1 MGTSN
6 VKLTYEQN
14 LKENLWNFIV
24 SRLFPFFGIS
34 IAAALLA
41 HKNIADLPVFAY
53 VLAIFSV
60 ISTLFYMPLAAIG
73 NIVHHQKNAL
83 TPQAI
88 FESGLSIAVL
98 FAAIAFAAALAVFA
112 YLPSIR
118 FLDSLDRD
126 KLFYLSLIYIPA
138 IPLLVINTFT
148 HLFHEASGHSLPC
161 ATVKKWCTCAGCA
174 FLMFCFV
181 FCSKHDF
188 VFLAVGYFLIVETA
202 LFISL
207 ACLSMRLG
215 YRHILVK
222 PKILAD
228 VVSMG
233 FPIAAGVA
241 GQKLYFYLL
250 NGKLLSLNE
259 SLVADLS
266 ICMSIIGF
274 LSIPVIAFA
283 QLHSVYTSQHIV
295 DADKIYPRGQLAAA
309 VLMAVIAGGFYALGS
324 GLFFIFGDRSLT
336 FTSEGFVA
344 ICMSVLSSLY
354 FSLTASHLRAMRDT
368 LIPQVLINTF
378 MLAGFI
384 PVIYLYDFNSP
395 SIYLFVVLQAVV
407 TFIAAV
413 LLQYRIRTLHKRTP
427 SFA

>member
-1 MGTSN
+1 METSN

-73 NIVHHQKNAL
+73 NIVHDQKNAL

-181 FCSKHDF
+181 
-188 VFLAVGYFLIVETA
+188 
-202 LFISL
+202 
-207 ACLSMRLG
+207 
-215 YRHILVK
+215 
-222 PKILAD
+222 
-228 VVSMG
+228 
-233 FPIAAGVA
+233 
-241 GQKLYFYLL
+241 
-250 NGKLLSLNE
+250 
-259 SLVADLS
+259 
-266 ICMSIIGF
+266 
-274 LSIPVIAFA
+274 
-283 QLHSVYTSQHIV
+283 
-295 DADKIYPRGQLAAA
+295 
-309 VLMAVIAGGFYALGS
+309 
-324 GLFFIFGDRSLT
+324 LFFAASTTLFSWLLA
-336 FTSEGFVA
+336 TS
-344 ICMSVLSSLY
+344 
-354 FSLTASHLRAMRDT
+354 
-368 LIPQVLINTF
+368 
-378 MLAGFI
+378 
-384 PVIYLYDFNSP
+384 
-395 SIYLFVVLQAVV
+395 
-407 TFIAAV
+407 
-413 LLQYRIRTLHKRTP
+413 
-427 SFA
+427 